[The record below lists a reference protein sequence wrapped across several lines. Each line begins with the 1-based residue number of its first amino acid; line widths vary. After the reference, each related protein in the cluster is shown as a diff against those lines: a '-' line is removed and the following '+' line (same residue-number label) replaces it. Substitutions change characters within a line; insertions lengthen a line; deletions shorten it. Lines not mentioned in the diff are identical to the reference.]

1 MSGELEKLLLSW
13 KRLKK
18 ARLTKRRQA
27 LVVQACAESTALFD
41 AAVWP
46 GNKSEIKKIQK
57 SADKVYRYIWSCRN
71 KQPLREMEETQTNMF
86 EVRRQLTV
94 NSLILKIENRHLIHI
109 GHILRM
115 ENSRLT
121 KQVTLGWPGTEIADQ
136 HIKARQ
142 TIIGYWRK

>member
-1 MSGELEKLLLSW
+1 M
-13 KRLKK
+13 
-18 ARLTKRRQA
+18 TKR

-41 AAVWP
+41 AAVRPW
-46 GNKSEIKKIQK
+46 NKSEIKKIQK
-57 SADKVYRYIWSCRN
+57 SADNVYRYIWSSKN

-94 NSLILKIENRHLIHI
+94 DSLTLKIEKRHLIRI

-121 KQVTLGWPGTEIADQ
+121 KQVTLG
-136 HIKARQ
+136 
-142 TIIGYWRK
+142 